1 MRLILEG
8 IDGVGKSTI
17 LEKIEKTHRVK
28 SIHLVKPPKGVTP
41 HKWSDYFRESYDS
54 ADLLSRSHISERV
67 YGNLSRNRSLIDDW
81 QNWLLNLQLEVRGF
95 HIAYIVRDLALVEE
109 QIKAR
114 GTAASDYDLWVV
126 DHYFQMGQ
134 AYEKFLPRHLTTW
147 IHNVGQ
153 LDQAVSAAAV
163 VGNNPL
169 FTSPHELRGIG
180 SLTPKVIIV
189 GDEFTIRRRAF
200 AHAKPFD
207 FGEASKLLF
216 EALNQLRHIYITNSL
231 YPDLGDIR
239 SQFQLGDEL
248 RRFAGAKIIALGVE
262 AAKRL
267 KRAGFEPNQI
277 IPHPQY
283 WRRFKYAD
291 RGSYV
296 NDLRQ
301 VAENFHG

>member
-17 LEKIEKTHRVK
+17 LEHIERTHRVK
-28 SIHLVKPPKGVTP
+28 SLHLVKPPKGVTP
-41 HKWSDYFRESYDS
+41 HKWSDYFRQSYDT
-54 ADLLSRSHISERV
+54 AELLSRSHISERV
-67 YGNLSRNRSLIDDW
+67 YGTLIRNKSLIDDW

-114 GTAASDYDLWVV
+114 GTSASDYDLWVINNW
-126 DHYFQMGQ
+126 FAMGQ
-134 AYEKFLPRHLTTW
+134 AYLKYLPPHLTTQV
-147 IHNVGQ
+147 HNAGQ
-153 LDQAVSAAAV
+153 LSQAVDAAAI
-163 VGNNPL
+163 VGTSPL
-169 FTSPHELRGIG
+169 FTSSTELRGIG
-180 SLTPKVIIV
+180 SLTPKVIVV
-189 GDEFTIRRRAF
+189 GDEFTLRRRDF
-200 AHAKPFD
+200 VHAKPFD

-216 EALNQLRHIYITNSL
+216 EALQQLRHIYITNSF
-231 YPDLGDIR
+231 YADLGEIR

-267 KRAGFEPNQI
+267 KRVGFEANQI
-277 IPHPQY
+277 VPHPQY

-296 NDLRQ
+296 NDLRH